1 MRRQVVAPT
10 FVYQNTKN
18 GNKHGK
24 NKTQK
29 QNAKTKTLP
38 PVDGRVLLKYNL
50 LGVRRANCFA
60 IHATA
65 EVTAGWASHVRQRW
79 RTAVRA
85 GNSLHG
91 RSLPIGATRMSISA
105 RGLVLWQ
112 CHNLSSISFNRLSLS
127 VLYITASAIHYVKT
141 NYIISANQPR
151 FCEFSSFS
159 LRPSSAAKR
168 ISVTS

>member
-1 MRRQVVAPT
+1 MQVDSR
-10 FVYQNTKN
+10 FCTKFDLN
-18 GNKHGK
+18 HVHFRE
-24 NKTQK
+24 K
-29 QNAKTKTLP
+29 QNAKTLP

-141 NYIISANQPR
+141 HYNFVCLCSANQLR
-151 FCEFSSFS
+151 FCASSFS

>member
-1 MRRQVVAPT
+1 MDFTCGEDVSAANPRERRISQPSYNSKQRMSLYAISSSVKA
-10 FVYQNTKN
+10 Q
-18 GNKHGK
+18 K
-24 NKTQK
+24 NKNPATRRWQ
-29 QNAKTKTLP
+29 
-38 PVDGRVLLKYNL
+38 GSFLKYNL

-127 VLYITASAIHYVKT
+127 VLYITASAIHYV
-141 NYIISANQPR
+141 
-151 FCEFSSFS
+151 
-159 LRPSSAAKR
+159 
-168 ISVTS
+168 

>member
-1 MRRQVVAPT
+1 MSLYAISSSVKAQ
-10 FVYQNTKN
+10 
-18 GNKHGK
+18 K
-24 NKTQK
+24 NKNPATRRWQ
-29 QNAKTKTLP
+29 
-38 PVDGRVLLKYNL
+38 GSFLKYNL

-127 VLYITASAIHYVKT
+127 VLYITASAIHYSETHYMAGRRSRVTALYSSRLLVAARLIWHVKST
-141 NYIISANQPR
+141 GLYI
-151 FCEFSSFS
+151 
-159 LRPSSAAKR
+159 
-168 ISVTS
+168 

>member
-1 MRRQVVAPT
+1 MLPD
-10 FVYQNTKN
+10 FV
-18 GNKHGK
+18 
-24 NKTQK
+24 
-29 QNAKTKTLP
+29 AKTKTLP

-141 NYIISANQPR
+141 HYNFVCLCSANQLR
-151 FCEFSSFS
+151 FCASSFS

>member
-1 MRRQVVAPT
+1 M
-10 FVYQNTKN
+10 
-18 GNKHGK
+18 
-24 NKTQK
+24 
-29 QNAKTKTLP
+29 
-38 PVDGRVLLKYNL
+38 
-50 LGVRRANCFA
+50 RRANCFA

-127 VLYITASAIHYVKT
+127 VLYITASAVQFPANVPSQRQNNYKCRRKNSRKCSKKPPKQLQMPGIFQQMFHPSIKT
-141 NYIISANQPR
+141 TTNAGNSLANVPPK
-151 FCEFSSFS
+151 S
-159 LRPSSAAKR
+159 
-168 ISVTS
+168 

>member
-1 MRRQVVAPT
+1 MRGEKYSNLAQQQVRKSGNNKSV
-10 FVYQNTKN
+10 QKHKN
-18 GNKHGK
+18 PATRRWQGSF
-24 NKTQK
+24 
-29 QNAKTKTLP
+29 
-38 PVDGRVLLKYNL
+38 LKYNL

-127 VLYITASAIHYVKT
+127 VLYITASAIHYVQT
-141 NYIISANQPR
+141 HYAISVNQPR
-151 FCEFSSFS
+151 FCEFSSFCLS
-159 LRPSSAAKR
+159 PSSAANR
-168 ISVTS
+168 ISVIS

>member
-1 MRRQVVAPT
+1 MSLYAISSSI
-10 FVYQNTKN
+10 KAC
-18 GNKHGK
+18 KK
-24 NKTQK
+24 K
-29 QNAKTKTLP
+29 QKTLP

-141 NYIISANQPR
+141 SYINSHKLRRMQWR
-151 FCEFSSFS
+151 FKVFRTE
-159 LRPSSAAKR
+159 
-168 ISVTS
+168 

>member
-1 MRRQVVAPT
+1 MRGEKYSNLAQQQVR
-10 FVYQNTKN
+10 KS
-18 GNKHGK
+18 GNNKSVQK
-24 NKTQK
+24 NKNPATRRWQ
-29 QNAKTKTLP
+29 
-38 PVDGRVLLKYNL
+38 GSFLKYNL

-127 VLYITASAIHYVKT
+127 VLYITASAIHYSESHYMAGRVVR
-141 NYIISANQPR
+141 AD
-151 FCEFSSFS
+151 
-159 LRPSSAAKR
+159 
-168 ISVTS
+168 